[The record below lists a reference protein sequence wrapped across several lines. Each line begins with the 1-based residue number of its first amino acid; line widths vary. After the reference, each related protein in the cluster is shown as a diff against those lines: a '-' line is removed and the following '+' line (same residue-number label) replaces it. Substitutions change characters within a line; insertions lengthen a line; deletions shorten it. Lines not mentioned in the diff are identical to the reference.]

1 MLFPP
6 MPFAPAPL
14 NVISQ
19 KCGAIGW
26 PAAVQLEFGTP
37 GPVQYGASVEVFM
50 SDELLL
56 IRFMSAP
63 LRMEIP
69 SPLLPMTVLLV
80 TSFLLA
86 TPISDNPPSICSV
99 DSFSGPGVLVV
110 VLQPVPIHEF
120 WPLSTMRL
128 FRILFLDEIP
138 GVQAYARLGLVRS
151 FAHTTM
157 PWLS

>member
-1 MLFPP
+1 GCHQVVFCPAPQTPGGTSDVCVRQRLFELMMLFPP
-6 MPFAPAPL
+6 IPFAPAPL

-56 IRFMSAP
+56 IRFMSAQ

-86 TPISDNPPSICSV
+86 TPISDNPPSIWSV
-99 DSFSGPGVLVV
+99 PSISGPGVLLV
-110 VLQPVPIHEF
+110 VLQ
-120 WPLSTMRL
+120 
-128 FRILFLDEIP
+128 
-138 GVQAYARLGLVRS
+138 
-151 FAHTTM
+151 
-157 PWLS
+157 